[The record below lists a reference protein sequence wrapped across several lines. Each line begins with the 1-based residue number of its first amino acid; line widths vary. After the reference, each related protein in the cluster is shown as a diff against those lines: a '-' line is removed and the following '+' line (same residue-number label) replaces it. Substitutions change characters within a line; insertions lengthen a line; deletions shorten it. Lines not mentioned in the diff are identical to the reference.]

1 MKRILIV
8 EDDNSIRRLLQ
19 YDFGK
24 MSFDVYTAE
33 NGQQAYEIC
42 QNEAFD
48 VIIVDWMMPIMDG
61 KTLVSHLRDQGNKSI
76 IIMLTAKDDE
86 NDVLDAFEAGVDDY
100 MSKPFSPRE
109 LSARVSAHLKRNTQ
123 TLETNQNLI
132 YGNISIN
139 EASREVYV
147 KNDKIDLTRLE
158 FDLLYYLLNH
168 QNVVLSRDKILN
180 HIWQFDYDGD
190 SRVVDVHIFKIR
202 QKIADASVS
211 IEAERGIGYV
221 AKRK

>member
-1 MKRILIV
+1 MKDKLIV
-8 EDDNSIRRLLQ
+8 EDNSSIRRLLQ

-24 MSFDVYTAE
+24 MSFNVRTAE
-33 NGQQAYEIC
+33 NGQEAYELC
-42 QNEAFD
+42 QNETFD

-61 KTLVSHLRDQGNKSI
+61 RTLVSHLRAQGNQSI

-109 LSARVSAHLKRNTQ
+109 LSARVSAHLKRSAKVVDQ
-123 TLETNQNLI
+123 NQKLTFGNL
-132 YGNISIN
+132 SIN
-139 EASREVYV
+139 EASREVYIEKALV
-147 KNDKIDLTRLE
+147 DLTRLE

-202 QKIADASVS
+202 QKIANASVN

>member
-1 MKRILIV
+1 MKDILIV
-8 EDDNSIRRLLQ
+8 EDDSSIRRLLQ
-19 YDFGK
+19 YDFSK
-24 MSFDVYTAE
+24 TSFNVQTAD
-33 NGQQAYEIC
+33 NGQEAYELC
-42 QNEAFD
+42 QKNSFD

-61 KTLVSHLRDQGNKSI
+61 RTLVSHLRAQGNQSI

-100 MSKPFSPRE
+100 MTKPFSPRE
-109 LSARVSAHLKRNTQ
+109 LSARVNAHLKRSSKILDKDQ
-123 TLETNQNLI
+123 KLI
-132 YGNISIN
+132 FGNISIN
-139 EASREVYV
+139 ESSREVCIEEE
-147 KNDKIDLTRLE
+147 KIDLTRLE